1 MSNLHLNQSLV
12 LWYIKNNESQE
23 RNHMRATNILR
34 DEQKMIDRFL
44 AAFVLGS
51 TYAAQN
57 RPVKPGFFIY
67 ASNFIKGYIQGSYFK
82 KEEALLKSL
91 AENGVA
97 SEYGPLALMLNEIK
111 QSQELSEDIISGAR
125 QWQSGD
131 LDGRNNVIW
140 ASSTFTSMMRQHIDR
155 TRTIIFQ
162 LAEQVISPDDEHK
175 IAEEFNHIVFADNG
189 LQPVEHYEKIIK
201 ALEDDADEWKR

>member
-1 MSNLHLNQSLV
+1 M
-12 LWYIKNNESQE
+12 K
-23 RNHMRATNILR
+23 ATKILR

-44 AAFVLGS
+44 AAFVLGT

-67 ASNFIKGYIQGSYFK
+67 ASNFIKGYIEASYFK
-82 KEEALLKSL
+82 KEETLLKSL

-97 SEYGPLALMLNEIK
+97 SDHGPLAQMFNEIK

-140 ASSTFTSMMRQHIDR
+140 ATSTFTSLMRQHIDR
-155 TRTIIFQ
+155 SRTIIFQ
-162 LAEQVISPDDEHK
+162 LALKHASLSYSTKRSFPFSGISTALLIRSDISPRVLHAIPVFSGNSCSSASTRDWR
-175 IAEEFNHIVFADNG
+175 AE
-189 LQPVEHYEKIIK
+189 
-201 ALEDDADEWKR
+201 

>member
-1 MSNLHLNQSLV
+1 M
-12 LWYIKNNESQE
+12 K
-23 RNHMRATNILR
+23 ATKILR

-44 AAFVLGS
+44 AAFVLGT

-67 ASNFIKGYIQGSYFK
+67 ASNFIKGYIEASYFK
-82 KEEALLKSL
+82 KEETLLKSL

-97 SEYGPLALMLNEIK
+97 SDHGPLAQMFNEIK

-140 ASSTFTSMMRQHIDR
+140 ATSTFTSLMRQHIDR
-155 TRTIIFQ
+155 SRTIIFQ

-175 IAEEFNHIVFADNG
+175 IAEEFNHIVFEGDG
-189 LQPVEHYEKIIK
+189 IQPTEHYEKIIK
-201 ALEDDADEWKR
+201 ALEDDANEWKH